1 MNEDV
6 WENTQQE
13 LPVNDGGGLYDSVG
27 LIDTLIVDCNELPRA
42 LFSGQNVRFCHLIS
56 QMVQK
61 LAQLKEGVKTDLE
74 SRNRLIRE
82 LQDEIKTLRGE
93 Q

>member
-1 MNEDV
+1 MDMNE
-6 WENTQQE
+6 NP
-13 LPVNDGGGLYDSVG
+13 PVNDGGGLYDSVG
-27 LIDTLIVDCNELPRA
+27 LIDTLIVDCNDLPKA
-42 LFSGQNVRFCHLIS
+42 LFGGQNVRFCGLVV

-82 LQDEIKTLRGE
+82 LQEENEKLRGDN
-93 Q
+93 

>member
-1 MNEDV
+1 MGEDV

>member
-1 MNEDV
+1 MDVNE
-6 WENTQQE
+6 NP
-13 LPVNDGGGLYDSVG
+13 PVNDGGGLYDSVG
-27 LIDTLIVDCNELPRA
+27 LIDTLIVDCNDLPKA
-42 LFSGQNVRFCHLIS
+42 LFDGQNVRFCGLVV

-82 LQDEIKTLRGE
+82 QQDEIKTLRGE

>member
-1 MNEDV
+1 MDMNE
-6 WENTQQE
+6 NP
-13 LPVNDGGGLYDSVG
+13 PVNDGGGLYDSVG
-27 LIDTLIVDCNELPRA
+27 LIDTLIVDCNDLPKA
-42 LFSGQNVRFCHLIS
+42 LFDGQNVRFCGLVV

-82 LQDEIKTLRGE
+82 LQEENEKLRGDN
-93 Q
+93 